1 MGAGR
6 VTQVRCVSR
15 KQVNSMLE
23 TVMQQGG
30 GGLMLRH
37 PTAEYKGGR
46 STDLLKVKRFFD
58 KDAVVIGYTVPARV
72 AILGALAHSS
82 VSTAGRG
89 PSTSV
94 PDSAMRSGTHR
105 HPSAVAS
112 PTGTRTCTRAALR
125 GFRYLF
131 ACDCAG
137 LF

>member
-58 KDAVVIGYTVPARV
+58 KDAVVIGYTAGTGCVDEAR
-72 AILGALAHSS
+72 ADDTYPHPPTHSTTHTTHPTCS
-82 VSTAGRG
+82 EEEDRARKK
-89 PSTSV
+89 
-94 PDSAMRSGTHR
+94 SAWLS
-105 HPSAVAS
+105 SYS
-112 PTGTRTCTRAALR
+112 FAAL
-125 GFRYLF
+125 
-131 ACDCAG
+131 
-137 LF
+137 